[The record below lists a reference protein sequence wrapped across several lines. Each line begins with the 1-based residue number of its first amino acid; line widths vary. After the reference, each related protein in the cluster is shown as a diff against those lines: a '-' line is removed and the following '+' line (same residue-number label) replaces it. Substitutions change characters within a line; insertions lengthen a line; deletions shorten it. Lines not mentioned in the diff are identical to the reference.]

1 MADPLTA
8 LMYAVQVMKLLKSLT
23 EKTVRERE
31 TASSGVDRRCSN
43 EPEDDKKEEDNEE
56 EEEEKEE
63 EEDEEE
69 EEEQDGAYKIKEEEA
84 SENIRVVADEDKSG
98 SMKSEFEGFNS
109 SYSKGD
115 DGAVQPPICS
125 SNV

>member
-31 TASSGVDRRCSN
+31 TSSSEVERRCNN
-43 EPEDDKKEEDNEE
+43 EVQVG
-56 EEEEKEE
+56 EKEE
-63 EEDEEE
+63 EED
-69 EEEQDGAYKIKEEEA
+69 GVYIIKEEEVP
-84 SENIRVVADEDKSG
+84 ERIRMAVDEHKSG
-98 SMKSEFEGFNS
+98 STKSEFEES
-109 SYSKGD
+109 SASDSKGN

-125 SNV
+125 TNSIGSK

>member
-31 TASSGVDRRCSN
+31 TSSSEVERRCNN
-43 EPEDDKKEEDNEE
+43 EVQVGEKEEDS
-56 EEEEKEE
+56 EE
-63 EEDEEE
+63 EED
-69 EEEQDGAYKIKEEEA
+69 GVYIIKEEEVP
-84 SENIRVVADEDKSG
+84 ERIRMAVDEHKFG
-98 SMKSEFEGFNS
+98 STKSEFEES
-109 SYSKGD
+109 SASDSKGN

-125 SNV
+125 TNSIGSK